1 MRRLLPLFL
10 LLALLHMV
18 PASTQTDDYIRADRL
33 GIAHISTST
42 EITSAERYRR
52 ALLLGAGWNRWPIY
66 WDRIETEPGQWTW
79 DDYDRQVRAD
89 LFYGLQVNA
98 ILIGRPSFYVD
109 EARITGISEPIF
121 ADGSDRPGEGKTLN
135 PDNPWVNYVA
145 QTVERYRPGGTLAQA
160 GDLPNDTGIR
170 VWEVWNEP
178 DFSTFWQG
186 SFNDYARLLKTS
198 YIVVKWI
205 DPEAQVMF
213 GGLLYPTPENWLA
226 QVLAILINDPL
237 REENNWYFDIVGVHN
252 YGDPWRSG
260 WLTLYVRQTL
270 IAYGLDKPIWLN
282 ETGLPVW
289 DDYPGPVWDAASPS
303 RGTLDQQAWFLI
315 QSAVFAWEEGAEKVF
330 YHQLYDDCGDQPAGT
345 NFSPHNGE
353 LCRDGV
359 LCAGD
364 AFGMYRNV
372 TGAVCFSQHPQPDTP
387 RPVTRAFRLL
397 AEVFGTVEFTNGERV
412 FEDRRFVTL
421 TFDRP
426 TTNERITVMWNGTT
440 EAAALAWSAVGL
452 DGRLLSLDN
461 TAVITPDENG
471 AYMIDL
477 PPALDDVDM
486 SNSPQAGPA
495 IGGSPHILIETVGG
509 NTQDVL
515 VDLDAGNVEP
525 VPTEAAAD
533 STPTTPRPR
542 PTVDPLRDA
551 QAPSATVTPLPP
563 VSEATFTVA
572 WSGRDDS
579 GIDRYLIWV
588 RVDGGTWLPWLE
600 TDATSAEYNGTSGSS
615 YEFAAWAV
623 DLAGNW
629 SPGTDIVAQT
639 STRVE

>member
-10 LLALLHMV
+10 LLLLPGV

-66 WDRIETEPGQWTW
+66 WDRIETEPGEWTW

-109 EARITGISEPIF
+109 EARITGINEPIF
-121 ADGSDRPGEGKTLN
+121 ADGSDRPGEGKALN

-160 GDLPNDTGIR
+160 GDLPTGTGIR

-178 DFSTFWQG
+178 DFSMFWQG
-186 SFNDYARLLKTS
+186 SFSDYARLLKTS
-198 YIVVKWI
+198 YVVIKWI

-353 LCRDGV
+353 LCRDGI

-412 FEDRRFVTL
+412 FQDRRFVTI

-426 TTNERITVMWNGTT
+426 TTNERISVMWNGTT

-461 TAVITPDENG
+461 TAIITPDANG
-471 AYMIDL
+471 VYTIDL
-477 PPALDDVDM
+477 PPALNDVDI
-486 SNSPQAGPA
+486 SNSPQGGPA
-495 IGGSPHILIETVGG
+495 IGGSPHILIETIGG

-525 VPTEAAAD
+525 VPTEAAGA
-533 STPTTPRPR
+533 TPTAPRPR

-551 QAPSATVTPLPP
+551 QAPSATVAPLPP
-563 VSEATFTVA
+563 VSEATFTVE

-600 TDATSAEYNGTSGSS
+600 TEATSAEYNGTSGSS

-639 STRVE
+639 STRIE